1 MSDSTRRSELAE
13 SVRLCRREEFLAALG
28 AIYKEA
34 DRRIASG
41 GSACLGGGACC
52 KFDLA
57 GHRLYVTAGELALL
71 ALEPP
76 PEGIMTNGAAP
87 PPGESIPPSAS
98 LRDAAEQGSP
108 SEVASRIPM
117 RCPYQRRDRCLAR
130 GRRPLGCR
138 VYFCRAGAGALSD
151 LYEEFHRRLR
161 ELHERHAVPYRYVE
175 LTAGLR
181 ELGVGGGDR

>member
-1 MSDSTRRSELAE
+1 MSDSTCRSELAE
-13 SVRLCRREEFLAALG
+13 SVRLCRRGEFLTALE
-28 AIYKEA
+28 AIYGDA

-41 GSACLGGGACC
+41 GAACLGGGVCC

-71 ALEPP
+71 TRE
-76 PEGIMTNGAAP
+76 AP
-87 PPGESIPPSAS
+87 PDAVGEARPEDGG
-98 LRDAAEQGSP
+98 RGTT
-108 SEVASRIPM
+108 M

-130 GRRPLGCR
+130 ERRPLGCR
-138 VYFCRAGAGALSD
+138 VFFCRAGAGAMSD

-161 ELHERHAVPYRYVE
+161 ELHEGHGIPYRYVE

-181 ELGVGGGDR
+181 ELGVGGGVA